1 MSSSTAKLEPVA
13 VHMDIDDAFLRL
25 RLADGRELA
34 VPLAWY
40 PKLSAAT
47 EEQRKTWRWIG
58 GGIGVHWPDLDE
70 DLSIRGML
78 MGNSAA

>member
-1 MSSSTAKLEPVA
+1 MSSSAAKLDPVA
-13 VHMDIDDAFLRL
+13 VHMDIDDTFLRL

-40 PKLSAAT
+40 SKLSAAT
-47 EEQRKTWRWIG
+47 DEQRNNWRWIG

-70 DLSIRGML
+70 DLSVRGML
-78 MGNSAA
+78 MGNTAA